1 MVQPGSLCAIMGASG
16 AGKTTLLNILN
27 FRDKSKLIIE
37 SDVRVNGRPVN
48 LKKISEYSGYVKQND
63 IFIGTM
69 TVKEWLTF
77 QVKFILSQTRFS
89 YNSNI

>member
-1 MVQPGSLCAIMGASG
+1 MGASG

-27 FRDKSKLIIE
+27 FRDKSKLKIE

-48 LKKISEYSGYVKQND
+48 LRKLAEYSGYVKQND

-77 QVKFILSQTRFS
+77 QVFINLF
-89 YNSNI
+89 